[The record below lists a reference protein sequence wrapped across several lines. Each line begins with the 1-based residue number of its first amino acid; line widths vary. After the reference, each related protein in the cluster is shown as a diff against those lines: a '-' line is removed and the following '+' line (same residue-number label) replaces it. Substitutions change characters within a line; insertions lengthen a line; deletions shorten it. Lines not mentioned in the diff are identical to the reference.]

1 MRKFLAATALSFGL
15 MSGSVFAQS
24 QEDADAKFTAQDWQG
39 AANDYRVLLAE
50 DETNAQNWFRL
61 ARALH
66 QLEEFDAAEDAY
78 AAAIEAGFSNP
89 SFARYQL
96 ARLKMQQGRERQ
108 ALELLEQVAQDGGV
122 PGAFIQ
128 NTAEFAPL
136 ADNSRFQTVVTVLT
150 PCTADEYRHFD
161 FWLGE
166 WDVTGAG
173 ATQATASS
181 KISSRQAGCVVL
193 EEYTAGGFTG
203 MSISFYDSV
212 TERWHQSWMSNAG
225 TAVYLEGGLDENG
238 AMVMSDKGMTLN
250 EVTGVVNRTTWSPND
265 DGSVRQLWEQSSD
278 DGETWIVIFDGT
290 YTTKESDQ
298 G

>member
-1 MRKFLAATALSFGL
+1 MRKVLAVAALSFGL
-15 MSGSVFAQS
+15 MGGSAFAQS
-24 QEDADAKFTAQDWQG
+24 QEDADAKFTSQDWQG
-39 AANDYRVLLAE
+39 AADDYRALLSE
-50 DETNAQNWFRL
+50 DETSAQNWFRL

-66 QLEEFDAAEDAY
+66 QLEDFDAAEDAY
-78 AAAIEAGFSNP
+78 EAAIEAGFSNP
-89 SFARYQL
+89 SFARYHL
-96 ARLKMQQGRERQ
+96 ARLMMAQGKERQ
-108 ALELLEQVAQDGGV
+108 ALDLLEQVGQDGGV

-150 PCTADEYRHFD
+150 PCTTDEYRHFD

-166 WDVTGAG
+166 WDVTAAG
-173 ATQATASS
+173 AAQATASS
-181 KISSRQAGCVVL
+181 RISSHQAGCAIL

-203 MSISFYDSV
+203 MSINFYDSV

-225 TAVYLEGGLDENG
+225 TAVYLEGGLDEKG
-238 AMVMSDKGMTLN
+238 AMVMSDTGMTLN
-250 EVTGVVNRTTWSPND
+250 EVTGVVNRTTWTPND

-278 DGETWIVIFDGT
+278 DGASWIIIFDGT
-290 YTTKESDQ
+290 YTPKESEQ